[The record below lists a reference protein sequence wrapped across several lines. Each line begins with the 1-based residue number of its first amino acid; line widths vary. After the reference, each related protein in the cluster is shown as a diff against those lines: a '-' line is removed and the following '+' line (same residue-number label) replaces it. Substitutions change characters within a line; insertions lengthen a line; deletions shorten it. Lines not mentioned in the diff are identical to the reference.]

1 MASKSTARGI
11 SMTQGSL
18 FRNIFLF
25 SLPLIFSQLL
35 QVMFNMADVA
45 VVGKFSSATALG
57 SVGSTSILVTLF
69 TGFLIGLGCG
79 VNVCVAQHLGACQKQ
94 RVRESVHTALVLC
107 TLSGFF
113 IALVCFFGARV
124 FLEMLNTKEDLL
136 PGAVLYLQIYAWG
149 MPALGIFNFGNAVL
163 SANGDTERPLVYLTV
178 AGILNVILNLV
189 FVIGCHMA
197 ADGVALASVLSQ
209 YVSAG
214 LVLWHLIRLK
224 GDCGVEPQAI
234 RIYGGEIRQLLVLG
248 IPAGLQNV
256 IFAFANLFIQAG
268 VNSFDSIMVAG
279 NAAAANTDTIVY
291 NVMAAFHTACSSFM
305 GQNWGAG
312 DHKRV
317 LRSYYISLGYS
328 FCSGAILGLGLLAV
342 GEAFLSLFTNSPE
355 VIAAGMLRMRIMCW
369 SYCLSAFMDCT
380 IAASRGIGKSLMPT
394 IVVILGSCVFR
405 VIWVYTVFAYFQT
418 IPSLYLLYAFSWTI
432 TAAAEIWYFFHSYR
446 KLTKVHS

>member
-1 MASKSTARGI
+1 MASKTTARGI

-57 SVGSTSILVTLF
+57 SVGSTSILVTLY

-107 TLSGFF
+107 TLAGFF

-178 AGILNVILNLV
+178 AGVLNVILNLV
-189 FVIGCHMA
+189 FVISCHMA

-234 RIYGGEIRQLLVLG
+234 RVYGGEVRQLLVLG

-312 DHKRV
+312 KKDWMMK
-317 LRSYYISLGYS
+317 SYYISLGYS
-328 FCSGAILGLGLLAV
+328 FA
-342 GEAFLSLFTNSPE
+342 
-355 VIAAGMLRMRIMCW
+355 
-369 SYCLSAFMDCT
+369 
-380 IAASRGIGKSLMPT
+380 
-394 IVVILGSCVFR
+394 
-405 VIWVYTVFAYFQT
+405 
-418 IPSLYLLYAFSWTI
+418 
-432 TAAAEIWYFFHSYR
+432 TAAVLGAALGGLVTGYGIFFS
-446 KLTKVHS
+446 